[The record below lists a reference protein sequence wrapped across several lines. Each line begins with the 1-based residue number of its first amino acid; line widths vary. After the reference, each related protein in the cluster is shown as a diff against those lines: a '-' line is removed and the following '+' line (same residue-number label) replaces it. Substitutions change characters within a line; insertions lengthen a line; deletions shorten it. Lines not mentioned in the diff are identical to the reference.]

1 MSTNKNLDAWL
12 LISNRN
18 IGKNEKLIMA
28 VLIIHLDGARAFSI
42 RVVDLVKL
50 TSLSESTVK
59 RSLSKLISEG
69 ILHRTFRGSCGI
81 PSEYILL

>member
-1 MSTNKNLDAWL
+1 MNKNLDAWL

-28 VLIIHLDGARAFSI
+28 VLIIHLDGARYFSI
-42 RVVDLVKL
+42 RISDLVEL

-59 RSLSKLISEG
+59 RSMSKLISEG
-69 ILHRTFRGSCGI
+69 ILNRTFRGSCGI